1 MGQEVDVVALGVVLA
16 GVSTTALLARQR
28 GDDGGLGAVEQVAD
42 LAGLQQVRVEHHALV
57 GDRDLGVA
65 LAQLADLA
73 ERLVQHGL
81 VAVDPDVVHHHV
93 GQVLADLRGRLATGR
108 RAQALDL
115 GTHGL
120 VGVAGD
126 LRHADALDV
135 DRHLPTGPPPEHE
148 EIHEIN
154 LRNFYINRNFTNPTK
169 AQGGAEEWTQSFI
182 LDAKSGFTQGTVGF
196 GMDVLGLY
204 SVKLDG
210 GKGTGGT
217 QLLPLDHDGRPADN
231 FGRTGVAFKAKLSQ
245 TEMKV
250 GEWMPV
256 LPILRSDDGR
266 SLPQTFRGGQI
277 TSKEID
283 GLTLYGGQFRA
294 NSPRDDSSMSDMSMT
309 GKAAFTSDRFN
320 FQGGEYAFNDKRT
333 QIGLWNAELK
343 DIYSQQ
349 YVNLIHSQPL
359 GDWTLG
365 ANLGFF
371 YGKDDG
377 SARAGDL
384 DNKTWSGMFSARY
397 GGNTFYVGLQ
407 KLTGDSAW
415 MRVNGTSGGTLANDS
430 YNASYDNAAGAL
442 LASAP

>member
-1 MGQEVDVVALGVVLA
+1 M
-16 GVSTTALLARQR
+16 TYPTAPYAFP
-28 GDDGGLGAVEQVAD
+28 GLI
-42 LAGLQQVRVEHHALV
+42 
-57 GDRDLGVA
+57 A
-65 LAQLADLA
+65 LALACAALPVAA
-73 ERLVQHGL
+73 EE
-81 VAVDPDVVHHHV
+81 
-93 GQVLADLRGRLATGR
+93 
-108 RAQALDL
+108 
-115 GTHGL
+115 
-120 VGVAGD
+120 AGFVEGAKVN
-126 LRHADALDV
+126 L
-135 DRHLPTGPPPEHE
+135 
-148 EIHEIN
+148 N

-169 AQGGAEEWTQSFI
+169 AQGKAEEWTQSFI
-182 LDAKSGFTQGTVGF
+182 LDARSGFTQGTVGF

-204 SVKLDG
+204 SLKLDG

-231 FGRTGVAFKAKLSQ
+231 FGRTNVAFKAKLSQ
-245 TEMKV
+245 TEVKV

-320 FQGGEYAFNDKRT
+320 FQGGEYAFNEKRT

-349 YVNLIHSQPL
+349 YINLIHSQPL
-359 GDWTLG
+359 GEWTLG

-384 DNKTWSGMFSARY
+384 DNKTWSALFSAKY
-397 GGNTFYVGLQ
+397 GGSTFYVGLQ

-430 YNASYDNAAGAL
+430 YNASYDNAQERSWQVRHDYNFVAL
-442 LASAP
+442 GIPGLTLMNRYISGENVHTGTITDGKEWGRESELGYTVQSGTLKDLNVRWRNSTMRRDFSNNEFDENRLIVSYPISLL

>member
-1 MGQEVDVVALGVVLA
+1 MKPITPPQYLLP
-16 GVSTTALLARQR
+16 SLLA
-28 GDDGGLGAVEQVAD
+28 
-42 LAGLQQVRVEHHALV
+42 LALTSAALPV
-57 GDRDLGVA
+57 MA
-65 LAQLADLA
+65 A
-73 ERLVQHGL
+73 ESGFLE
-81 VAVDPDVVHHHV
+81 D
-93 GQVLADLRGRLATGR
+93 
-108 RAQALDL
+108 AQANL
-115 GTHGL
+115 
-120 VGVAGD
+120 
-126 LRHADALDV
+126 
-135 DRHLPTGPPPEHE
+135 
-148 EIHEIN
+148 N
-154 LRNFYINRNFTNPTK
+154 LRNFYINRNFTNPSK
-169 AQGGAEEWTQSFI
+169 VQGKAEEWTQSFI

-204 SVKLDG
+204 SLKLDG

-231 FGRTGVAFKAKLSQ
+231 FERLGVAFKARLSQ
-245 TEMKV
+245 TEVKV

-277 TSKEID
+277 TSKEIA
-283 GLTLYGGQFRA
+283 GLTLYGGQFRG
-294 NSPRDDSSMSDMSMT
+294 NSPRDDSSMSDMTMF

-320 FQGGEYAFNDKRT
+320 FQGAEYAFNDKRT

-349 YVNLIHSQPL
+349 FVNLIHTQPL

-371 YGKDDG
+371 YGKEDG

-384 DNKTWSGMFSARY
+384 ENRTWSGLFSAKY

-407 KLTGDSAW
+407 KLTGDSGW

-430 YNASYDNAAGAL
+430 YNASYDNAKEKSWQLRHDYNFAAL
-442 LASAP
+442 GVPGLTLMNRYISGSNVHTATVSDGKEWGRESELGYTVQSGTLKNLNLKWRNSTIRRDFSNNEFDENRLIVSYPLSLL

>member
-1 MGQEVDVVALGVVLA
+1 MTHPTAPYALPGLIALA
-16 GVSTTALLARQR
+16 LLGTALPAAAEEA
-28 GDDGGLGAVEQVAD
+28 GFIDGAKAD
-42 LAGLQQVRVEHHALV
+42 L
-57 GDRDLGVA
+57 
-65 LAQLADLA
+65 
-73 ERLVQHGL
+73 
-81 VAVDPDVVHHHV
+81 
-93 GQVLADLRGRLATGR
+93 
-108 RAQALDL
+108 
-115 GTHGL
+115 
-120 VGVAGD
+120 
-126 LRHADALDV
+126 
-135 DRHLPTGPPPEHE
+135 
-148 EIHEIN
+148 N

-169 AQGGAEEWTQSFI
+169 AQGLAQEWTQSFI

-196 GMDVLGLY
+196 GMDILGLY

-217 QLLPLDHDGRPADN
+217 QLLPLDHDGRPADT
-231 FGRTGVAFKAKLSQ
+231 FGRTNVAFKARLSQ
-245 TEMKV
+245 TEIKV

-294 NSPRDDSSMSDMSMT
+294 NSPRDDSSMSDMSMF
-309 GKAAFTSDRFN
+309 GKPAFTSDRFN

-371 YGKDDG
+371 YGQDDG
-377 SARAGDL
+377 SARAGKL
-384 DNKTWSGMFSARY
+384 DNKTWSGLFSARY

-407 KLTGDSAW
+407 KLTGDSNW

-430 YNASYDNAAGAL
+430 YNSSYDNAQERSWQIRHDYNFAAL
-442 LASAP
+442 GIPGLTLMNRYLSGDNVHTGTITDGKEWGRESELGYTVQSGTLKNLNVRWRNSTMRRDYSNNEFDENRVIVSYPINLL

>member
-1 MGQEVDVVALGVVLA
+1 MTPFTAQYFAPSLIAAALFA
-16 GVSTTALLARQR
+16 AALPAHAEES
-28 GDDGGLGAVEQVAD
+28 GFIDGASANL
-42 LAGLQQVRVEHHALV
+42 
-57 GDRDLGVA
+57 
-65 LAQLADLA
+65 
-73 ERLVQHGL
+73 
-81 VAVDPDVVHHHV
+81 
-93 GQVLADLRGRLATGR
+93 
-108 RAQALDL
+108 
-115 GTHGL
+115 
-120 VGVAGD
+120 
-126 LRHADALDV
+126 
-135 DRHLPTGPPPEHE
+135 
-148 EIHEIN
+148 N
-154 LRNFYINRNFTNPTK
+154 LRNFYINRNFTNPDK
-169 AQGGAEEWTQSFI
+169 SQGKAEEWTQSFI

-210 GKGTGGT
+210 GKGTSGT

-231 FGRTGVAFKAKLSQ
+231 FGRTNVAFKARLSQ
-245 TEMKV
+245 TELKV

-277 TSKEID
+277 TSREIS
-283 GLTLYGGQFRA
+283 GLTLYGGQMRA
-294 NSPRDDSSMSDMSMT
+294 NSPRDDSSMSDLSMT
-309 GKAAFTSDRFN
+309 GRATVTSDRFN
-320 FQGGEYAFNDKRT
+320 FQGAEYSFNDKRT
-333 QIGLWNAELK
+333 QVALWNAELK

-349 YVNLIHSQPL
+349 FVNLTHSQPL

-384 DNKTWSGMFSARY
+384 DNRTWSGLFSAKY

-407 KLTGDSAW
+407 KLTGDNAW

-430 YNASYDNAAGAL
+430 YNSSYDNAREKSWQLRHDYNFAAL
-442 LASAP
+442 GVPGLTLMNRYISGDNVHTATVSDGKEWGRESELGYTVQSGPLKNLNLKWRNSSIRRDYSSNEFDENRLIVSYPINLL

>member
-1 MGQEVDVVALGVVLA
+1 MKP
-16 GVSTTALLARQR
+16 STAQFFVPSLIA
-28 GDDGGLGAVEQVAD
+28 
-42 LAGLQQVRVEHHALV
+42 
-57 GDRDLGVA
+57 VA
-65 LAQLADLA
+65 LASATLPAHA
-73 ERLVQHGL
+73 EESGFVEGAKVNL
-81 VAVDPDVVHHHV
+81 
-93 GQVLADLRGRLATGR
+93 
-108 RAQALDL
+108 
-115 GTHGL
+115 
-120 VGVAGD
+120 
-126 LRHADALDV
+126 
-135 DRHLPTGPPPEHE
+135 
-148 EIHEIN
+148 N

-169 AQGGAEEWTQSFI
+169 AQGKAEEWTQSFI

-231 FGRTGVAFKAKLSQ
+231 FGRTNVAFKAKLSQ
-245 TEMKV
+245 TEAKV
-250 GEWMPV
+250 GDWMPV

-283 GLTLYGGQFRA
+283 GLTLYGGQFRQ

-320 FQGGEYAFNDKRT
+320 FQGGEYLFNEKRT
-333 QIGLWNAELK
+333 QIGVWNAELK

-349 YVNLIHSQPL
+349 FINLVHTQPL

-377 SARAGDL
+377 SARAGEL
-384 DNKTWSGMFSARY
+384 DNKTMYGLFSAKY
-397 GGNTFYVGLQ
+397 GGSTFYVGLQ
-407 KLTGDSAW
+407 KLTGDSPW

-430 YNASYDNAAGAL
+430 YNSSYDNAREKSWQVRHDYNFVALGVPGLTLMNRYISGDNVHTGNITDGKEWGRESELGYTVQSGAL
-442 LASAP
+442 KDLNLKWRNSTMRRDYSNNEFDENRLIISYPISLL

>member
-1 MGQEVDVVALGVVLA
+1 MTSSTAPYAFPGLIALVLA
-16 GVSTTALLARQR
+16 GATLPVAAEEA
-28 GDDGGLGAVEQVAD
+28 GFIEGAKAN
-42 LAGLQQVRVEHHALV
+42 L
-57 GDRDLGVA
+57 
-65 LAQLADLA
+65 
-73 ERLVQHGL
+73 
-81 VAVDPDVVHHHV
+81 
-93 GQVLADLRGRLATGR
+93 
-108 RAQALDL
+108 
-115 GTHGL
+115 
-120 VGVAGD
+120 
-126 LRHADALDV
+126 
-135 DRHLPTGPPPEHE
+135 
-148 EIHEIN
+148 N

-169 AQGGAEEWTQSFI
+169 AQGKAEEWTQSFI

-231 FGRTGVAFKAKLSQ
+231 FGRTNVAFKAKLSQ
-245 TEMKV
+245 TEIKV

-309 GKAAFTSDRFN
+309 GKAGFTSDRFN
-320 FQGGEYAFNDKRT
+320 FQGGEYAFNEKRT

-349 YVNLIHSQPL
+349 YVNLIHSQPF
-359 GDWTLG
+359 GNWTLG

-377 SARAGDL
+377 SARAGEL
-384 DNKTWSGMFSARY
+384 DNKTWSGMFSAKY

-430 YNASYDNAAGAL
+430 YNASYDNAQERSWQLRHDYNFAAL
-442 LASAP
+442 GIPGLTLMNRYISGDNVHTATTSDGKEWGRESELGYTVQSGTLRDLNFRWRNSTMRRDFSNNEFDENRLIISYPISLL

>member
-1 MGQEVDVVALGVVLA
+1 M
-16 GVSTTALLARQR
+16 STSPAPYAIP
-28 GDDGGLGAVEQVAD
+28 GLI
-42 LAGLQQVRVEHHALV
+42 
-57 GDRDLGVA
+57 A
-65 LAQLADLA
+65 LALTGAALPALA
-73 ERLVQHGL
+73 EE
-81 VAVDPDVVHHHV
+81 
-93 GQVLADLRGRLATGR
+93 
-108 RAQALDL
+108 
-115 GTHGL
+115 
-120 VGVAGD
+120 AGFVEGASAN
-126 LRHADALDV
+126 L
-135 DRHLPTGPPPEHE
+135 
-148 EIHEIN
+148 N

-169 AQGGAEEWTQSFI
+169 AQGKAEEWTQSFI

-231 FGRTGVAFKAKLSQ
+231 FGRTNVAFKAKLSQ
-245 TEMKV
+245 TEIKV

-294 NSPRDDSSMSDMSMT
+294 NSPRDDSSMSDMSMF
-309 GKAAFTSDRFN
+309 GKSAFTSDRFN
-320 FQGGEYAFNDKRT
+320 FQGGEYVFNEKRT

-377 SARAGDL
+377 SARAGEL

-430 YNASYDNAAGAL
+430 YNASYDNAQERSWQVRHDYNFAAL
-442 LASAP
+442 GIPGLTLMNRYISGDNVHSGTTTDGKEWGRESELGYTVQSGTLRNLNVRWRNSTLRRDFSNNEFDENRLIISYPISLL

>member
-1 MGQEVDVVALGVVLA
+1 MTPSNAPYFVPSLIAI
-16 GVSTTALLARQR
+16 
-28 GDDGGLGAVEQVAD
+28 
-42 LAGLQQVRVEHHALV
+42 
-57 GDRDLGVA
+57 A
-65 LAQLADLA
+65 LASATLPALA
-73 ERLVQHGL
+73 EESGFVEGAKVNL
-81 VAVDPDVVHHHV
+81 
-93 GQVLADLRGRLATGR
+93 
-108 RAQALDL
+108 
-115 GTHGL
+115 
-120 VGVAGD
+120 
-126 LRHADALDV
+126 
-135 DRHLPTGPPPEHE
+135 
-148 EIHEIN
+148 N

-169 AQGGAEEWTQSFI
+169 AQGKAEEWTQSFI

-196 GMDVLGLY
+196 GMDILGLY

-231 FGRTGVAFKAKLSQ
+231 FGRTNVAFKAKLSQ
-245 TEMKV
+245 TEAKV
-250 GEWMPV
+250 GDWMPV

-283 GLTLYGGQFRA
+283 GLTLYGGQFRQ

-320 FQGGEYAFNDKRT
+320 FQGGEYQFNEKRT
-333 QIGLWNAELK
+333 QIGVWNAELK

-349 YVNLIHSQPL
+349 FINLVHSQPL

-377 SARAGDL
+377 SARAGQL
-384 DNKTWSGMFSARY
+384 DNKTLFGLFSAKY

-407 KLTGDSAW
+407 KLTGDSPW

-430 YNASYDNAAGAL
+430 YNSSYDNAKEKSWQVRHDYNFVAL
-442 LASAP
+442 GVPGLTLMNRYISGDNVHTGTITDGKEWGRESELAYTVQSGPLKNLNVKWRNASIRKNFSTNEFDENRLFISYPISLL

>member
-1 MGQEVDVVALGVVLA
+1 MTVFPVPYALPAVIALA
-16 GVSTTALLARQR
+16 I
-28 GDDGGLGAVEQVAD
+28 
-42 LAGLQQVRVEHHALV
+42 AGLALPASAEEGGFVEGAKVNL
-57 GDRDLGVA
+57 
-65 LAQLADLA
+65 
-73 ERLVQHGL
+73 
-81 VAVDPDVVHHHV
+81 
-93 GQVLADLRGRLATGR
+93 
-108 RAQALDL
+108 
-115 GTHGL
+115 
-120 VGVAGD
+120 
-126 LRHADALDV
+126 
-135 DRHLPTGPPPEHE
+135 
-148 EIHEIN
+148 N

-169 AQGGAEEWTQSFI
+169 TQGKAEEWTQSFI

-204 SVKLDG
+204 SIKLDG

-231 FGRTGVAFKAKLSQ
+231 FGRTNVAFKAKLSQ
-245 TEMKV
+245 TEVKV

-277 TSKEID
+277 TSKEIA

-320 FQGGEYAFNDKRT
+320 FQGGEYLFNDKRT
-333 QIGLWNAELK
+333 QIGLWNAQLK

-349 YVNLIHSQPL
+349 YLNVLHSQPL

-371 YGKDDG
+371 YGKEDG

-384 DNKTWSGMFSARY
+384 DNKTWYGMFSAKY
-397 GGNTFYVGLQ
+397 GGSTFYLGLQ

-430 YNASYDNAAGAL
+430 YNASYDNAQERSWQLRHDYNFAAMGIPGLTLMNRYISGDNVHTGTITDGKEWGRESELGYTVQSGTLKDLNVRWRNSTMRRDFSNNEFDENRLIVSYPISL
-442 LASAP
+442 L

>member
-1 MGQEVDVVALGVVLA
+1 MTVFPVPYALPAVIALA
-16 GVSTTALLARQR
+16 I
-28 GDDGGLGAVEQVAD
+28 
-42 LAGLQQVRVEHHALV
+42 AGLALPASAEESGFVEGAKVNL
-57 GDRDLGVA
+57 
-65 LAQLADLA
+65 
-73 ERLVQHGL
+73 
-81 VAVDPDVVHHHV
+81 
-93 GQVLADLRGRLATGR
+93 
-108 RAQALDL
+108 
-115 GTHGL
+115 
-120 VGVAGD
+120 
-126 LRHADALDV
+126 
-135 DRHLPTGPPPEHE
+135 
-148 EIHEIN
+148 N

-169 AQGGAEEWTQSFI
+169 TQGKAEEWTQSFI

-217 QLLPLDHDGRPADN
+217 RLLPLDHDGRPADN
-231 FGRTGVAFKAKLSQ
+231 FGRTNVAFKARLSQ
-245 TEMKV
+245 TEVKV

-277 TSKEID
+277 TSKEVA

-320 FQGGEYAFNDKRT
+320 FQGGEYLFNDKRT
-333 QIGLWNAELK
+333 QIGLWNAQLK

-349 YVNLIHSQPL
+349 YLNVLHSQPL

-371 YGKDDG
+371 YGKEDG

-384 DNKTWSGMFSARY
+384 DNKTWYGMFSAKY
-397 GGNTFYVGLQ
+397 GGNTFYLGLQ

-430 YNASYDNAAGAL
+430 YNASYDNAQERSWQLRHDYNFAAMGIPGLTLMNRYISGDNVHTGAITDGKEWGRESELGYTVQSGTLKDLNVRWRNSTMRRDFSNNEFDENRLIVSYPISL
-442 LASAP
+442 L

>member
-1 MGQEVDVVALGVVLA
+1 M
-16 GVSTTALLARQR
+16 THPTAPYAFP
-28 GDDGGLGAVEQVAD
+28 GLI
-42 LAGLQQVRVEHHALV
+42 
-57 GDRDLGVA
+57 A
-65 LAQLADLA
+65 LALACAALPVAA
-73 ERLVQHGL
+73 EE
-81 VAVDPDVVHHHV
+81 
-93 GQVLADLRGRLATGR
+93 
-108 RAQALDL
+108 
-115 GTHGL
+115 
-120 VGVAGD
+120 AGFVEGAKVN
-126 LRHADALDV
+126 L
-135 DRHLPTGPPPEHE
+135 
-148 EIHEIN
+148 N

-169 AQGGAEEWTQSFI
+169 AQGKAEEWTQSFI
-182 LDAKSGFTQGTVGF
+182 LDARSGFTQGTVGF

-204 SVKLDG
+204 SRKLDG

-231 FGRTGVAFKAKLSQ
+231 FGRTNVAFKAKLSQ
-245 TEMKV
+245 TEVKV

-320 FQGGEYAFNDKRT
+320 FQGGEYAFNEKRT

-349 YVNLIHSQPL
+349 YINLIHSQPL
-359 GDWTLG
+359 GEWTLG

-384 DNKTWSGMFSARY
+384 DNKTWSALFSAKY
-397 GGNTFYVGLQ
+397 GGSTFYVGLQ

-430 YNASYDNAAGAL
+430 YNASYDNAQERSWQVRHDYNFVAL
-442 LASAP
+442 GVPGLTLMNRYISGDNVHTGTITDGKEWGRESELGYTVQSGTLKDLNVRWRNSTMRRDFSNNEFDENRLIVSYPISLL

>member
-1 MGQEVDVVALGVVLA
+1 MTHPTAPYALPGLF
-16 GVSTTALLARQR
+16 AL
-28 GDDGGLGAVEQVAD
+28 
-42 LAGLQQVRVEHHALV
+42 ALV
-57 GDRDLGVA
+57 GTA
-65 LAQLADLA
+65 LPAAAEETGFIDGAKADL
-73 ERLVQHGL
+73 
-81 VAVDPDVVHHHV
+81 
-93 GQVLADLRGRLATGR
+93 
-108 RAQALDL
+108 
-115 GTHGL
+115 
-120 VGVAGD
+120 
-126 LRHADALDV
+126 
-135 DRHLPTGPPPEHE
+135 
-148 EIHEIN
+148 N

-169 AQGGAEEWTQSFI
+169 TQGMAQEWTQSFI
-182 LDAKSGFTQGTVGF
+182 LDARSGFTQGTVGF

-231 FGRTGVAFKAKLSQ
+231 FGRTNVAFKAKLSQ
-245 TEMKV
+245 TEIKV

-294 NSPRDDSSMSDMSMT
+294 NSPRDDSSMSDMSMF
-309 GKAAFTSDRFN
+309 GKPAFTSDRFN
-320 FQGGEYAFNDKRT
+320 FQGGEYAFNGKRT

-377 SARAGDL
+377 SARAGKL
-384 DNKTWSGMFSARY
+384 DNKTWSGLFSARY

-407 KLTGDSAW
+407 KLTGDSNW

-430 YNASYDNAAGAL
+430 YNSSYDNAQERSWQIRHDYNFAAL
-442 LASAP
+442 GVPGLTLMNRYLSGDNVHTGTITDGKEWGRESELGYTVQSGTLKNLNVRWRNSTMRRDYSNNEFDENRVIVSYPINLL

>member
-1 MGQEVDVVALGVVLA
+1 MTVFPVPYALPAVIALA
-16 GVSTTALLARQR
+16 I
-28 GDDGGLGAVEQVAD
+28 
-42 LAGLQQVRVEHHALV
+42 AGLALPASAEEGGFVEGAKVNL
-57 GDRDLGVA
+57 
-65 LAQLADLA
+65 
-73 ERLVQHGL
+73 
-81 VAVDPDVVHHHV
+81 
-93 GQVLADLRGRLATGR
+93 
-108 RAQALDL
+108 
-115 GTHGL
+115 
-120 VGVAGD
+120 
-126 LRHADALDV
+126 
-135 DRHLPTGPPPEHE
+135 
-148 EIHEIN
+148 N

-169 AQGGAEEWTQSFI
+169 AQGKAEEWTQSFI

-204 SVKLDG
+204 SIKLDG

-217 QLLPLDHDGRPADN
+217 QLLPLDRDGRPADN
-231 FGRTGVAFKAKLSQ
+231 FGRTNVAFKAKLSQ
-245 TEMKV
+245 TEVKV

-277 TSKEID
+277 TSKEIA

-320 FQGGEYAFNDKRT
+320 FQGGEYLFNDKRT
-333 QIGLWNAELK
+333 QIGLWNAQLK

-349 YVNLIHSQPL
+349 YLNVLHSQPL

-371 YGKDDG
+371 SGKEDG

-384 DNKTWSGMFSARY
+384 DNKTWYGMFSAKY
-397 GGNTFYVGLQ
+397 GGNTFYLGLQ

-430 YNASYDNAAGAL
+430 YNASYDNAQERSWQLRHDYNFAAMGIPGLTLMNRYISGDNVHTGTITDGKEWGRESELGYTVQSGTLKDLNVRWRNSTMRRDFSNNEFDENRLIVSYPISL
-442 LASAP
+442 L

>member
-1 MGQEVDVVALGVVLA
+1 MKP
-16 GVSTTALLARQR
+16 STAQFFVPSLI
-28 GDDGGLGAVEQVAD
+28 
-42 LAGLQQVRVEHHALV
+42 
-57 GDRDLGVA
+57 A
-65 LAQLADLA
+65 LALASATLPAHA
-73 ERLVQHGL
+73 EESGFVEGAKVNL
-81 VAVDPDVVHHHV
+81 
-93 GQVLADLRGRLATGR
+93 
-108 RAQALDL
+108 
-115 GTHGL
+115 
-120 VGVAGD
+120 
-126 LRHADALDV
+126 
-135 DRHLPTGPPPEHE
+135 
-148 EIHEIN
+148 N

-169 AQGGAEEWTQSFI
+169 AQGKAEEWTQSFI

-231 FGRTGVAFKAKLSQ
+231 FGRTNVAFKAKLSQ
-245 TEMKV
+245 TEAKV
-250 GEWMPV
+250 GDWMPV

-283 GLTLYGGQFRA
+283 GLTLYGGQFRQ

-320 FQGGEYAFNDKRT
+320 FQGGEYLFNEKRT
-333 QIGLWNAELK
+333 QIGVWNAELK

-349 YVNLIHSQPL
+349 FINLVHTQPL

-377 SARAGDL
+377 SARAGEL
-384 DNKTWSGMFSARY
+384 DNKTMYGLFSAKY
-397 GGNTFYVGLQ
+397 GGSTFYVGLQ
-407 KLTGDSAW
+407 KLTGDSPW

-430 YNASYDNAAGAL
+430 YNSSYDNAREKSWQVRHDYNFVALGVPGLTLMNRYISGDNVHTGNITDGKEWGRESELGYTVQSGAL
-442 LASAP
+442 KDLNVKWRNSTMRRDYSNNEFDENRLIISYPISLL